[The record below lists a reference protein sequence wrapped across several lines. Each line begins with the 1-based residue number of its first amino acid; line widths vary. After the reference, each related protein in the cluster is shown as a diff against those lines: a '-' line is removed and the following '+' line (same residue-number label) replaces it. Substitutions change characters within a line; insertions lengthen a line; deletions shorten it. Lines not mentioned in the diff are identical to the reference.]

1 MAVVVLEAN
10 AYLLSPHGPTIIYS
24 EFVRF
29 LAHSA
34 VNTAN
39 PVCLLVVNSSALT
52 AANGL
57 S

>member
-10 AYLLSPHGPTIIYS
+10 AYLLTVPLLHIYS

-34 VNTAN
+34 VSTAN